1 MKPYPVAEGVFG
13 MHSRIPPAHVHFFEV
28 MSSEELKHK
37 HLLRLYTFNV
47 NGTACD
53 GHVHQYQGITGIKY
67 GHYHAYYGTTG
78 PAIALQD
85 GTHFHL
91 LEGTVELNAYNTPR
105 RNALEI
111 SAKMEGLIKELH
123 QHTYSGYSTIGFGY
137 EPW

>member
-1 MKPYPVAEGVFG
+1 
-13 MHSRIPPAHVHFFEV
+13 MHPRIPPAHVHFFEIIT
-28 MSSEELKHK
+28 SEELNHH

-47 NGTACD
+47 NGTAYD
-53 GHVHQYQGITGIKY
+53 NHVHQYSGISGIRY

-91 LEGTVELNAYNTPR
+91 LDGTVELNAYNTSR
-105 RNALEI
+105 GGALVKSKQI
-111 SAKMEGLIKELH
+111 EGLIQELH
-123 QHTYSGYSTIGFGY
+123 RHSYAGYSSIGMSY